1 MVEMERIVSRPEEN
15 RSRRSR
21 TQLVLIWVL
30 FLLPPISAW
39 VAWKYLAEEG
49 TGATTNAG
57 ALIAPARPL
66 QLSGLRQNDGSAFTL
81 EGLRG
86 RWTYVVFTGAECDTS
101 CQEQLYL
108 TRQTRMAMSKDIPRV
123 QRLLVLGGQP
133 SPALV
138 RQLAEE
144 QSDLTWVVGDQAA
157 EPLLQQFRGD
167 GFGPDGEQYFLVD
180 PLGNLMMFYDLTVPA
195 TGIRKDLQKLLK
207 ISQIG

>member
-15 RSRRSR
+15 RIRRSR
-21 TQLVLIWVL
+21 TQLILIWIL

-49 TGATTNAG
+49 AGATTNAG
-57 ALIAPARPL
+57 TLIAPARPL
-66 QLSGLRQNDGSAFTL
+66 QLSGLQQNDDSAFSL
-81 EGLRG
+81 EQLRG
-86 RWTYVVFTGAECDTS
+86 RWTYVVFTGAECDAR

-123 QRLLVLGGQP
+123 QRLLVLGGRP
-133 SPALV
+133 SPLLV

-144 QSDLTWVVGDQAA
+144 QPDLTWVVSGQAA

-167 GFGPDGEQYFLVD
+167 GFGPGGAQYFLVD

-195 TGIRKDLQKLLK
+195 EGIRKDLQKLLK